1 MIILIPELNM
11 FALYLFLIFN

>member
-11 FALYLFLIFN
+11 FAFYLFLIFN